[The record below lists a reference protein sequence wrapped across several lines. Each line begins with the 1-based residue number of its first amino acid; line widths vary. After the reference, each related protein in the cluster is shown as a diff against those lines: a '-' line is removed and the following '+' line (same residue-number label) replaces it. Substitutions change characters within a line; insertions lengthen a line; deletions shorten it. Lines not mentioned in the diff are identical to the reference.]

1 MFHHFGAV
9 ALRHNKAMKLFPFG
23 HKQLATVLHK
33 LQNGVM
39 FIADFIGDF
48 VFGQFE
54 ICLAEKLLSS
64 GAGCSALAMI
74 IPLY

>member
-1 MFHHFGAV
+1 MFHHFSAV
-9 ALRHNKAMKLFPFG
+9 ALRHNKSMELFPFG
-23 HKQLATVLHK
+23 HKQLAALLHK
-33 LQNGVM
+33 LQSCVM
-39 FIADFIGDF
+39 FIADFIGNF

-54 ICLAEKLLSS
+54 IRLAEKLLSS

>member
-9 ALRHNKAMKLFPFG
+9 ALRHNKVMKLFPFG
-23 HKQLATVLHK
+23 HKQLSTLLHK
-33 LQNGVM
+33 LQCGVM
-39 FIADFIGDF
+39 FIADFISNF
-48 VFGQFE
+48 VFGRFD
-54 ICLAEKLLSS
+54 IRLAEKLLSS